1 MSRVGDTLKS
11 ARLKAGVTQKALAKK
26 LGVSEKYINE
36 VEIGRRVVQESFIE
50 RAAKILKVDLTNIS
64 MVVTDDD
71 LKKEEKEIKDTIVK
85 EKKVSPK
92 VLGETS
98 EVWTEAFSSVLK
110 KVNIYDYN
118 LSKIFGYRDMPN
130 YSNKIEGYP
139 AEKVLYIKI
148 QDNDMA
154 GFRIMSGDIAF
165 AHLVKE
171 PTNNGIFL
179 LENKGKRIIRQ
190 IKILGNSKALL
201 VSNEGSVYTETV
213 ELNTIK
219 IIAKLEKIEV
229 LL

>member
-71 LKKEEKEIKDTIVK
+71 LKKEEKEIRDTIVK

>member
-98 EVWTEAFSSVLK
+98 EV
-110 KVNIYDYN
+110 
-118 LSKIFGYRDMPN
+118 
-130 YSNKIEGYP
+130 
-139 AEKVLYIKI
+139 
-148 QDNDMA
+148 
-154 GFRIMSGDIAF
+154 
-165 AHLVKE
+165 
-171 PTNNGIFL
+171 
-179 LENKGKRIIRQ
+179 
-190 IKILGNSKALL
+190 
-201 VSNEGSVYTETV
+201 
-213 ELNTIK
+213 
-219 IIAKLEKIEV
+219 
-229 LL
+229 

>member
-1 MSRVGDTLKS
+1 
-11 ARLKAGVTQKALAKK
+11 
-26 LGVSEKYINE
+26 
-36 VEIGRRVVQESFIE
+36 
-50 RAAKILKVDLTNIS
+50 
-64 MVVTDDD
+64 
-71 LKKEEKEIKDTIVK
+71 
-85 EKKVSPK
+85 
-92 VLGETS
+92 
-98 EVWTEAFSSVLK
+98 
-110 KVNIYDYN
+110 
-118 LSKIFGYRDMPN
+118 
-130 YSNKIEGYP
+130 
-139 AEKVLYIKI
+139 
-148 QDNDMA
+148 MA